1 MPRTLSASPPL
12 TDPGLLS
19 PPLTDPGLPSP
30 PLADP
35 GLLSPP
41 LPAPPPCEVPH
52 FPPVRAGGG
61 RARLG
66 RTARRRV
73 LAAGL
78 ATAAAL
84 LAGGASY
91 GAVRA
96 APAAGCP
103 SAAAVGGR

>member
-1 MPRTLSASPPL
+1 MPRTPSAPSPL
-12 TDPGLLS
+12 TDS
-19 PPLTDPGLPSP
+19 D
-30 PLADP
+30 
-35 GLLSPP
+35 LLSPP

-61 RARLG
+61 RPRLG
-66 RTARRRV
+66 RTARRRL

-78 ATAAAL
+78 ATAAAV
-84 LAGGASY
+84 LAGGGSY

-103 SAAAVGGR
+103 SPTTVGRR

>member
-1 MPRTLSASPPL
+1 MSMSLTPSA
-12 TDPGLLS
+12 
-19 PPLTDPGLPSP
+19 PSP
-30 PLADP
+30 PTDSD
-35 GLLSPP
+35 LLSPP

-61 RARLG
+61 RPRLG
-66 RTARRRV
+66 RTGRRRL

-78 ATAAAL
+78 ATAAAV

-96 APAAGCP
+96 TPAAGCP
-103 SAAAVGGR
+103 SPTAVGRR